1 MKENKFLRKK
11 LAEEIGV
18 TTVEEIVFLEHELN
32 RIARLHL
39 QQIEDVGNL
48 PSFKPILEAEK
59 LTINFLRSELERKKN
74 ILKSASK
81 TVKKLKYKIEAEDGS
96 KFIIELDKPIQ
107 HYLKRFRA
115 KTDGKEMKKEE

>member
-1 MKENKFLRKK
+1 MKENKFLRKT

-32 RIARLHL
+32 RIACLHL

-59 LTINFLRSELERKKN
+59 LQINFLRSELERKKN

-107 HYLKRFRA
+107 HYLKVIKDLEQKR
-115 KTDGKEMKKEE
+115 TEKK